1 MDTGTA
7 VLDVSDKLELIKTQ
21 MPGLYQLIRDRARI
35 DGGVVYELVRRGLR
49 GEVNCFYG
57 FEGGRVVGTRFDLP
71 DVDAHIALGVI
82 EFGAATVCLINVM
95 GTGRT

>member
-7 VLDVSDKLELIKTQ
+7 VLDVSDKLELIKTK
-21 MPGLYQLIRDRARI
+21 MPELYQLIRDRARI
-35 DGGVVYELVRRGLR
+35 DGGLVYELVRRGLR
-49 GEVNCFYG
+49 GEKNCFYG
-57 FEGGRVVGTRFDLP
+57 WQNGYIVGTRFDTV
-71 DVDAHIALGVI
+71 DVDYHLALGMI